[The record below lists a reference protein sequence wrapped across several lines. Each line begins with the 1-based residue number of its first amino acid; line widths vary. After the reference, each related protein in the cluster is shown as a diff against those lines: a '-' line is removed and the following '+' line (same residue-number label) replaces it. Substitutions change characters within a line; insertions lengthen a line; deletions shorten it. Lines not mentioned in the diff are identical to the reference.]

1 MVVKILFFGI
11 LSGKT
16 GTKETTIEVSEGCVP
31 LSDIIAELKTRFPEL
46 PDGPFIY
53 AVNEEQVQTS
63 HTIKDGDEVAIMPPF
78 AGG

>member
-1 MVVKILFFGI
+1 M

-16 GTKETTIEVSEGCVP
+16 GTRETTIEVTEDCLP
-31 LSDIIAELKTRFPEL
+31 LSEIIAELKTRFPEL

-53 AVNEEQVQTS
+53 AVNEEQVATDHS
-63 HTIKDGDEVAIMPPF
+63 IKDGDEIAIMPPF

>member
-1 MVVKILFFGI
+1 MAVKILFFGM

-16 GTKETTIEVSEGCVP
+16 GTKETTIEISSAAKP
-31 LSDIIAELKTRFPEL
+31 LSYIIDGLKTRFPEL

-53 AVNEEQVQTS
+53 AVNEEQVTTS
-63 HTIKDGDEVAIMPPF
+63 HNIKDGDEIAIMPPF